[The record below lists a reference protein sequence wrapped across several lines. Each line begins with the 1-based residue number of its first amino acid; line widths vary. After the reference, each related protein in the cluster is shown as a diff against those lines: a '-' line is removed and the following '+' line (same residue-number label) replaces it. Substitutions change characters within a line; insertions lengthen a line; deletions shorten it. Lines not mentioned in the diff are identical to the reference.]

1 MTEPDVTL
9 TDYGIAL
16 ECAILAGLLYRRRAV
31 RGDLR
36 RLFVLFFASSALGA
50 LAGGT
55 VHGFFLDGGSATGA
69 TLWRAA
75 LLALG
80 ATAFAAWSIGARL
93 AFTGRTARIVQ
104 ALAAL
109 ELAAYAVIV
118 IAFDQRFLVAIAN
131 YAPAVA
137 FLALSFLIAHRRNG
151 GRPFLAG
158 LAGLLLTAVAAVV
171 QRRGIALHPTL
182 FNHNALYHAIQMV
195 AFVLIFQAG
204 RYVMTAPAAAER

>member
-16 ECAILAGLLYRRRAV
+16 ECAILAGLLHRRPG

-36 RLFVLFFASSALGA
+36 GLFVLFFAASGLGA

-55 VHGFFLDGGSATGA
+55 VHGFFLHDDSLAAA

-75 LLALG
+75 LVALG
-80 ATAFAAWSIGARL
+80 VTAFAAWSIGARL
-93 AFTGRTARIVQ
+93 VLGGAAARIVQ
-104 ALAAL
+104 ALAVL
-109 ELAAYAVIV
+109 ELAAYVV
-118 IAFDQRFLVAIAN
+118 VVVLFDQRFLVAIVN

-137 FLALSFLIAHRRNG
+137 FLALSFLLAYLRQG
-151 GRPFLAG
+151 GRPLVAG
-158 LAGLLLTAVAAVV
+158 LAGLLLTGAAAVV
-171 QRRGIALHPTL
+171 QRRGISLHPTL
-182 FNHNALYHAIQMV
+182 FNHNALYHVIQMI

-204 RYVMTAPAAAER
+204 RHVIAAPAAAER

>member
-16 ECAILAGLLYRRRAV
+16 ECAILAGLLYRRRRG

-36 RLFVLFFASSALGA
+36 RSFVLFFASSALGA

-55 VHGFFLDGGSATGA
+55 VHGFFLDDGSLAGA

-80 ATAFAAWSIGARL
+80 VTAFAAWSIGARL
-93 AFTGRTARIVQ
+93 ALTARTARIVE

-137 FLALSFLIAHRRNG
+137 FLAVSFLVAYRRHRS
-151 GRPFLAG
+151 RPLLTG
-158 LAGLLLTAVAAVV
+158 LAGLLLTAAAAVV
-171 QRRGIALHPTL
+171 QRQRIALHPTL

-204 RYVMTAPAAAER
+204 RYVVATPAAAER